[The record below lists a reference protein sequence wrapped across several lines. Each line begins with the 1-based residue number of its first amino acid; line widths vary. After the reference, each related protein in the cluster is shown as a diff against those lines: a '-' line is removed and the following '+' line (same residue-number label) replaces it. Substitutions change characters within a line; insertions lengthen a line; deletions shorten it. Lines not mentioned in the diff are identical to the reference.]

1 MFFLLRM
8 AFWLTLVLAL
18 LPTGSAQPQAHAN
31 APQIDATDAVV
42 AAGAAVSD
50 MSGFCDRQP
59 EACKVGSQAAVVI
72 GQRAQA
78 GASMVFDFIQER
90 MAKQATGSVPEARIV
105 PASMN
110 RPAPSH
116 PGSQSTLKPA
126 DLEPTWHGS
135 ASQSGLLAQGIC
147 AAAAAARETTGLR
160 AFAALFLR
168 RLRSASLY
176 SNEKRDL
183 RSRIAF
189 PADP

>member
-8 AFWLTLVLAL
+8 AFWLTLVLAI
-18 LPTGSAQPQAHAN
+18 LPTGSAQPQAQAN

-59 EACKVGSQAAVVI
+59 EACKVGSQAAVAI

-90 MAKQATGSVPEARIV
+90 VARSQTGSVSETKVIS
-105 PASMN
+105 ASMT
-110 RPAPSH
+110 RPIPTQ

-126 DLEPTWHGS
+126 DLEPTWQGLTSQGS
-135 ASQSGLLAQGIC
+135 TSQGGLPRKEKEYVPLP
-147 AAAAAARETTGLR
+147 RPR
-160 AFAALFLR
+160 A
-168 RLRSASLY
+168 
-176 SNEKRDL
+176 KH
-183 RSRIAF
+183 
-189 PADP
+189 PV